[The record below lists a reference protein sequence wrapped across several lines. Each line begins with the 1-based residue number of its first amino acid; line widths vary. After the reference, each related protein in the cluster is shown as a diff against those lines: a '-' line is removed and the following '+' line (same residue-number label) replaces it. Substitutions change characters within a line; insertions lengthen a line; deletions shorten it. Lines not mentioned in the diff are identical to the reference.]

1 MGLEE
6 VKQDILEEA
15 EKSVSEIISKASKEA
30 EEIVAKA
37 EEETH
42 KLEEESK
49 ESYAKE
55 IVALEK
61 KELAVAKLEAKKY
74 IFDKK
79 KEIMNMTIEAAKK
92 EIINMP
98 KVNKEPLL
106 KGLVSKAEK
115 EFPIAYIYCNESEM
129 PIVKKYVKKSVN
141 VLSAKISGGIIAENM
156 DKTLRIDY
164 SYDTLFNDIYEKQLH
179 DLAQILF

>member
-15 EKSVSEIISKASKEA
+15 EKSASEIISKASKEA
-30 EEIVAKA
+30 EEIIAKA
-37 EEETH
+37 DEEAH
-42 KLEEESK
+42 KLDEVSK
-49 ESYAKE
+49 EEYDKE
-55 IVALEK
+55 LASLEK

-74 IFDKK
+74 LFDKK
-79 KEIMNMTIEAAKK
+79 KEIMNMMVEAAKK
-92 EIINMP
+92 EILNMP
-98 KVNKEPLL
+98 KTNKEPLL

-115 EFPIAYIYCNESEM
+115 EFPIAYIYCNESEIS
-129 PIVKKYVKKSVN
+129 IVKKYVKKSVN
-141 VLSAKISGGIIAENM
+141 VLSEKISGGIIAENL

-179 DLAQILF
+179 NLAQILF